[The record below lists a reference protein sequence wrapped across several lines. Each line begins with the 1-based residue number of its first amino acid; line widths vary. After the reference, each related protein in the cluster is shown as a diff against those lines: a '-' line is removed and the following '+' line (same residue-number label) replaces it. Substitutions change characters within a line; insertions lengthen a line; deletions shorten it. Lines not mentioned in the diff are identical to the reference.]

1 MTFIHMYNSMQ
12 AQMGATAVEEAIVTF
27 LNLFG
32 KEQMSHA
39 ILNESSGSGIRHV
52 LKHLRCIHS

>member
-1 MTFIHMYNSMQ
+1 MQ

-52 LKHLRCIHS
+52 LRHLRCIHS

>member
-1 MTFIHMYNSMQ
+1 
-12 AQMGATAVEEAIVTF
+12 MGASAVEEAIVTF

-39 ILNESSGSGIRHV
+39 ILNESSGSGIRYEISCFKNV
-52 LKHLRCIHS
+52 IRYSGTALSVK